1 MQVLS
6 RLPRQQ
12 GFTLVE
18 VLVVVV
24 IIGTLIGITVL
35 SPLLGDKSKRLDDE
49 ALRIT
54 KLFELA
60 VDQALVKGYELGFK
74 AEPSGYSWL
83 RYDQVEN
90 QWLELK
96 EGSFRPHQLP
106 EGYSLML
113 SAEDDKFTKFK
124 LFDEDEDDK
133 TSFSLESDSE
143 KDKKQ
148 KKSKLK
154 PQVVIYTDTQVTP
167 FELTID
173 SEYHDKPKKLVAD
186 GINRVEVK
194 KQD

>member
-1 MQVLS
+1 MLMLS

-49 ALRIT
+49 ALRIS
-54 KLFELA
+54 KVFELA

-74 AEPSGYSWL
+74 AEPSGYSWM
-83 RYDQVEN
+83 RYN
-90 QWLELK
+90 QEKNEWLQLK
-96 EGSFRPHQLP
+96 EGSFRPYQLP
-106 EGYSLML
+106 EGYSLTL

-124 LFDEDEDDK
+124 LADEEDDK
-133 TSFSLESDSE
+133 TSFSLESE
-143 KDKKQ
+143 KDNKK
-148 KKSKLK
+148 KKSSLK
-154 PQVVIYTDTQVTP
+154 PQVVIYTDTQTTP

-173 SEYHDKPKKLVAD
+173 SEYNDKPKKLVAD

>member
-1 MQVLS
+1 MLS

-49 ALRIT
+49 ALRIS

-60 VDQALVKGYELGFK
+60 VDQSLVKGYELGFIV
-74 AEPSGYSWL
+74 EPSRYVWL
-83 RYDQVEN
+83 RYN
-90 QWLELK
+90 QEKNEWLELK
-96 EGSFRPHQLP
+96 EGSFRPYQLP
-106 EGYSLML
+106 DGYTLNL
-113 SAEDDKFTKFK
+113 KAEDDLFTKFT
-124 LFDEDEDDK
+124 LEDEDDK
-133 TSFSLESDSE
+133 TSFSLNLDSDKE
-143 KDKKQ
+143 KK
-148 KKSKLK
+148 KKSTLK
-154 PQVVIYTDTQVTP
+154 PQVVVYTDTQVTP